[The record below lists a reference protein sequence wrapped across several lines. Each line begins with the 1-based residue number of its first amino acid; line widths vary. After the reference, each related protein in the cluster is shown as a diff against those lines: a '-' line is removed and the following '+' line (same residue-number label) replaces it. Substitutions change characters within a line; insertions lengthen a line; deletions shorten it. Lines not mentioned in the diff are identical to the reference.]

1 MTGIWID
8 VWKFLRGKIEL
19 NKEGV
24 TLLTL
29 DTRLVM
35 TPPIIYKDW
44 IGIDLYI
51 TTITDDWSAVSDVF
65 RELLKTEQ
73 KDVSM
78 KNSAETK
85 TKDNSQ
91 QDLIMKDVIV
101 TPSLQIEN
109 SLRFSVER
117 IKNHQ
122 HLYVWHWR
130 R

>member
-1 MTGIWID
+1 
-8 VWKFLRGKIEL
+8 
-19 NKEGV
+19 
-24 TLLTL
+24 
-29 DTRLVM
+29 M